1 MFGGFCRYNGVMP
14 AGEQNLEPEVEYAL
28 LSGPEKAALI
38 LSLLGTEATQSIFQ
52 KMRDNDVKKMIN
64 YMANVKK
71 APIWMTKRVLEEFY
85 HALNEDSSLLF
96 SDNRG
101 KDFIINALGEDRAK
115 QLLGQIVDVGGQ
127 NTLESLELVDSRTL
141 SNFLINE
148 HPQTIALIV
157 AHLAADRMVDVL
169 RRLPEGLQ
177 AEVVLRVAN
186 LDFVSPELIAQLD
199 DVLKTELSTL
209 GSIDTHQLGGVE
221 PIADMLN
228 LMDKNNEKNI
238 MSRVEEKDPE
248 LAEEIRKLM
257 FVFEDIV
264 YVDDNG
270 IQSLLKE
277 VDNQQLVIA
286 LKTASDEIKTKL
298 FSNMSNR
305 AATMLNEDLDALGP
319 TKLSDVEKA
328 QAAIVLKIKDL
339 ESQGKA
345 FISRGGSDSDS
356 LV

>member
-1 MFGGFCRYNGVMP
+1 MAAIDDNVLDPDTEYGLLNGSDR
-14 AGEQNLEPEVEYAL
+14 AGLL
-28 LSGPEKAALI
+28 LS
-38 LSLLGTEATQSIFQ
+38 SLGMNITQLIFQ
-52 KMRDNDVKKMIN
+52 NMKDNDVKRMIN
-64 YMANVKK
+64 AMSNVKK
-71 APIWMTKRVLEEFY
+71 APIWMVKRVLEDFY
-85 HALNEDSSLLF
+85 GQLNEENDLLF
-96 SDNRG
+96 AENRG
-101 KDFIINALGEDRAK
+101 RDFIINTLGEDRAK
-115 QLLGQIVDVGGQ
+115 QLLGQIVEVGQ
-127 NTLESLELVDSRTL
+127 SNTLESLELVDTRTL

-157 AHLAADRMVDVL
+157 AHLNPERKVDVL

-186 LDFVSPELIAQLD
+186 LDYVSPELISQLD

-209 GSIDTHQLGGVE
+209 GSIDTNQLGGVE

-228 LMDKNNEKNI
+228 LMDKNTEKNI

-257 FVFEDIV
+257 FTFEDLM
-264 YVDDNG
+264 YVDDKG
-270 IQSLLKE
+270 IQNLLRE
-277 VDNQQLVIA
+277 VDNAKLVIA
-286 LKTASDEIKTKL
+286 MKTAPDEIKQKL
-298 FSNMSNR
+298 FKNMSNR
-305 AATMLNEDLDALGP
+305 AATLLKEDLESLGP

-328 QAAIVLKIKDL
+328 QAEMVQKTKEL

-345 FISRGGSDSDS
+345 FIARGSDGDS

>member
-1 MFGGFCRYNGVMP
+1 MAAQDQLDPDTEYGLLNGQDR
-14 AGEQNLEPEVEYAL
+14 AGLL
-28 LSGPEKAALI
+28 LS
-38 LSLLGTEATQSIFQ
+38 SLGMNITQLIFQ
-52 KMRDNDVKKMIN
+52 NMKDNDVKRMIN
-64 YMANVKK
+64 AMSNVKR
-71 APIWMTKRVLEEFY
+71 APIWMVKRVLEDFY
-85 HALNEDSSLLF
+85 SQLNEDSDLLF
-96 SDNRG
+96 AENRG
-101 KDFIINALGEDRAK
+101 RDFIINTLGEDRAK
-115 QLLGQIVDVGGQ
+115 QLLGQIVEVGQ
-127 NTLESLELVDSRTL
+127 SNTLESLELVDTRTL

-157 AHLAADRMVDVL
+157 AHLAPERKVDVL

-186 LDFVSPELIAQLD
+186 LDYVSPELISQLD

-209 GSIDTHQLGGVE
+209 GSIDTNQLGGVE

-228 LMDKNNEKNI
+228 LMDKNTEKNI

-257 FVFEDIV
+257 FTFEDLL
-264 YVDDNG
+264 YVDDKG
-270 IQSLLKE
+270 IQNLLRE
-277 VDNQQLVIA
+277 VDNGKLVIA
-286 LKTASDEIKTKL
+286 MKTAPDEIKQKL
-298 FSNMSNR
+298 FKNMSNR
-305 AATMLNEDLDALGP
+305 ASTLLREDLEALGP

-328 QAAIVLKIKDL
+328 QAEMVTKVKEL

-345 FISRGGSDSDS
+345 FIARGSDGDS